1 MLRVISLFLTF
12 MLEPGPTSQT
22 ATRAGQN
29 AWEVT
34 LHSTVRLRKT
44 KEGNVFCFP
53 SNMDT
58 WKFSLGP
65 EPNPSI
71 QAPTCI
77 SQSQVAEAPEGRMLT
92 PSFITSH
99 TEYPSPTEGGPSL
112 TPLRTQLWGQGGR
125 ILKSGRGSWVCF
137 CSEIGYKH
145 WTWNSFVEPGYL
157 VITTGKTSDFC
168 QREMSDIA
176 LSYLRATHFFLKSL
190 RKELRKPPFWSCL
203 GFWSLKEV
211 CSLSLSSLGQNRVAS
226 SKCISWKHKR
236 GMLFYSFPEYICP
249 GCGTVLGLSTCLSYS
264 PDYLWLVVPTKVC
277 LGHEPSSG
285 KRNTGELGSWGARE
299 FGCSS
304 VHLSIN
310 EYKSRQMVPSW
321 TQPSR

>member
-1 MLRVISLFLTF
+1 MHFSEPGCWGPWGQSADTLLHHFPHWTPISHRGGPLSHSSQDTTLGTRRKDIKKWQEELSLFLF
-12 MLEPGPTSQT
+12 RNWVQT
-22 ATRAGQN
+22 LNLKQLCGTR
-29 AWEVT
+29 
-34 LHSTVRLRKT
+34 LLS
-44 KEGNVFCFP
+44 
-53 SNMDT
+53 
-58 WKFSLGP
+58 
-65 EPNPSI
+65 
-71 QAPTCI
+71 
-77 SQSQVAEAPEGRMLT
+77 
-92 PSFITSH
+92 
-99 TEYPSPTEGGPSL
+99 
-112 TPLRTQLWGQGGR
+112 
-125 ILKSGRGSWVCF
+125 
-137 CSEIGYKH
+137 
-145 WTWNSFVEPGYL
+145 
-157 VITTGKTSDFC
+157 KTSDFC

-277 LGHEPSSG
+277 LGHEPSNG